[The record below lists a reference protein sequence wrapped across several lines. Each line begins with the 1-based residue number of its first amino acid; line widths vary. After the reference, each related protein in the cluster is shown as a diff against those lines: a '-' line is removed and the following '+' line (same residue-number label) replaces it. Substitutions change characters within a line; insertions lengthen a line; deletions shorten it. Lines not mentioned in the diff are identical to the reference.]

1 MFKNVMCD
9 LKLVGAPVFFYPPAH
24 LKRTGS
30 SRSTFYLEAKARPA
44 LHNEVAHYLAKDHLK
59 VKSALSC

>member
-30 SRSTFYLEAKARPA
+30 SRFTFYLEAKARPA